1 MKTKITLK
9 ICTLLILA
17 MFFSSV
23 YCQRDNFE
31 YVEVYCTNKSDETIY
46 VRNVIYRTQ
55 TSDTYDYSSIFSE
68 FTKVI
73 QVDSVLAV
81 DGIPVEDGKYT
92 GSTDILKFI
101 VLKEST
107 MKKYSRE
114 EIINQRIHDGWYE
127 FTYSELEAMDY
138 TWVYE

>member
-23 YCQRDNFE
+23 YCQHDNFE
-31 YVEVYCTNKSDETIY
+31 
-46 VRNVIYRTQ
+46 
-55 TSDTYDYSSIFSE
+55 YDYSSIFSE